1 MSGQE
6 TVSALWR
13 DALGTEMFDGTS
25 RFGRGRTL
33 WSQGKVSDVRVE
45 PGEIAG
51 RLPAPSHSEAA
62 EAGYRAQLGVS
73 LLTADEQLAFL
84 DRCSDTPALAV
95 ALLTGE
101 LPLEAVT
108 GGEPPLLP
116 DSGSV
121 TSDCTCDAW
130 TEVCEHVVAVAFEF
144 ADLLAVDPFALL
156 LIRGIGRDELVE
168 QLRDHR
174 ATAVAHQ
181 GEPREA
187 DPGVPAAGSYRSSS
201 GALPAMPAVPT
212 RAGSPRGWPIAAPV
226 DSGVTG
232 SALTALV
239 ADAARRAV
247 ALLNGDGG
255 SGLGLSEEADLA
267 RRSADAEGLVE
278 LARRTG
284 RAEEELERWA
294 LAWSH
299 GGSEAHEVIDLRWDP
314 DPATVETAR
323 RAMIEAGGASTRCR
337 IGRNHVTS
345 GITQLRLHPSMR
357 WWRFVAD
364 ERLGWIADGGGFEDP
379 SDCLE
384 DFGVQNE
391 GEPSD

>member
-1 MSGQE
+1 
-6 TVSALWR
+6 L
-13 DALGTEMFDGTS
+13 
-25 RFGRGRTL
+25 
-33 WSQGKVSDVRVE
+33 
-45 PGEIAG
+45 
-51 RLPAPSHSEAA
+51 
-62 EAGYRAQLGVS
+62 
-73 LLTADEQLAFL
+73 
-84 DRCSDTPALAV
+84 DTPALAV

-130 TEVCEHVVAVAFEF
+130 TEVCEHVVAVAYEF

-168 QLRDHR
+168 ELRNHR
-174 ATAVAHQ
+174 VTSVAHQ

-187 DPGVPAAGSYRSSS
+187 DPGVPAAGAYRSSV
-201 GALPAMPAVPT
+201 GVLPAMPAVPT
-212 RAGSPRGWPIAAPV
+212 RATSQRGWPIVAPV
-226 DSGVTG
+226 DSGVTD
-232 SALTALV
+232 SALIALV
-239 ADAARRAV
+239 ADAAHRAV
-247 ALLNGDGG
+247 ALLNGDGA
-255 SGLGLSEEADLA
+255 SGLGLCEEADLA
-267 RRSADAEGLVE
+267 RRSANVIEADQGYESMQLAE

-299 GGSEAHEVIDLRWDP
+299 GGSEAHEIIELRWDP
-314 DPATVETAR
+314 DPVVMETAR
-323 RAMIEAGGASTRCR
+323 RAMIEAGGPTTRCR
-337 IGRNHVTS
+337 VGRNHVTS
-345 GITQLRLHPSMR
+345 GVTQLRLHTSMR

-364 ERLGWIADGGGFEDP
+364 ERLGWVADGGGFEDP

-391 GEPSD
+391 GEFGY